1 MAKYIKE
8 KNIKAEMTSSGVYVE
23 TITPGTGNP
32 VNGCTGGW
40 NCCYCKR

>member
-23 TITPGTGNP
+23 TITPEQATQLALENM
-32 VNGCTGGW
+32 
-40 NCCYCKR
+40 YL